1 MSVRIIAS
9 FCVLLLA
16 AACGGTA
23 PRVEGLP
30 GAVYAGTERVRG
42 VGDERQLRIT
52 LRADGGAAVQ
62 TTFPQRTEN
71 YFAEGTWQQVDGDI
85 VLDFAGV
92 ASERLVF
99 SQSGDLL
106 IARKWDATVWGQGGP
121 GVVRRVR

>member
-1 MSVRIIAS
+1 MTRIL
-9 FCVLLLA
+9 FLLA
-16 AACGGTA
+16 ALLAACSSSA

-52 LRADGGAAVQ
+52 LRADGAAAVQ
-62 TTFPQRTEN
+62 TTFPQRTET
-71 YFAEGTWQQVDGDI
+71 YFAEGTWQQRDGAV

-99 SQSGDLL
+99 RQSGELL
-106 IARKWDATVWGQGGP
+106 IAREWDPTVWGQGGP
-121 GVVRRVR
+121 GTLYRVR

>member
-1 MSVRIIAS
+1 VKAS
-9 FCVLLLA
+9 SWFAVFLLA
-16 AACGGTA
+16 ACSSA

-52 LRADGGAAVQ
+52 LRADGRVAVQ

-71 YFAEGTWQQVDGDI
+71 YFAEGTWQQVDGDV

-106 IARKWDATVWGQGGP
+106 IARKWDPTVWGQGGP

>member
-1 MSVRIIAS
+1 MKVAS
-9 FCVLLLA
+9 WFAVLLLA
-16 AACGGTA
+16 ACTSV

-71 YFAEGTWQQVDGDI
+71 YFAEGTWKQVDGDI

-99 SQSGDLL
+99 NQSGNLL
-106 IARKWDATVWGQGGP
+106 IPREWDRTVWGQGGP
-121 GVVRRVR
+121 GSLHRVR